1 MGHERGC
8 EDRDRKVRMKRVN
21 WSALYVIVILT
32 ILAKPAS
39 AAPNKSVS
47 ALGMVKASAVVV
59 PAQVSELGFMIAGV
73 ATEIPVKEGDTVQ
86 AGQTLMVLDPTNLQF
101 TVAEAEAGVRA
112 ARAQL
117 ELRKREIIK
126 KIQINYITF
135 SIKTLRQNVPH
146 EVIDI
151 EEAKV
156 QQAQALVE
164 IAQARLAQG
173 TLIAPYDG
181 VVASIAVIPG
191 EFVRS
196 NEPVVTVATLNDL
209 QIETTDLSE
218 HDIANVK
225 IGAPVHIFVASL
237 NQSFTGT
244 VLNISPIANT
254 VGGDVVF
261 KATITFDEQPQGL
274 RWGMTAE
281 VEIEGAR

>member
-8 EDRDRKVRMKRVN
+8 KDRDRKVKMKRLY
-21 WSALYVIVILT
+21 WSALFAIVILT
-32 ILAKPAS
+32 VLARPAS
-39 AAPNKSVS
+39 AAQKKSVS
-47 ALGMVKASAVVV
+47 AQGTITASAVIV
-59 PAQVSELGFMIAGV
+59 PAHVSELGFMIAGI
-73 ATEIPVKEGDTVQ
+73 ATEIPVKEGDTVK
-86 AGQTLMVLDPTNLQF
+86 AGQTLMVLDTTNLQF

-112 ARAQL
+112 AQAQL
-117 ELRKREIIK
+117 ELRRREIIK
-126 KIQINYITF
+126 KIEINYTTF
-135 SIKTLRQNVPH
+135 SIKTLRQSVPH

-156 QQAQALVE
+156 QRAQALVE

-196 NEPVVTVATLNDL
+196 NDPVVTIATLNDL

-218 HDIANVK
+218 HDITNVK
-225 IGAPVHIFVASL
+225 IGAPVHIFIESL

-244 VLNISPIANT
+244 VINVSPIANT

-261 KATITFDEQPQGL
+261 KATIAFDEQPKGL

-281 VEIEGAR
+281 VEIEGVG